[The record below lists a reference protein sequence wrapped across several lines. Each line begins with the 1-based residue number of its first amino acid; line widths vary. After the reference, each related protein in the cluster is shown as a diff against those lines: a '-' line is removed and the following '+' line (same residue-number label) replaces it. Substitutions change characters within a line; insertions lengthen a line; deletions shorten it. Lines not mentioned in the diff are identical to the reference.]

1 MANRGASKRE
11 ENQVPIRT
19 LVIVFS
25 HRGVSGS
32 EIRFRLREAEFST
45 GQIGFVLRHL
55 DLECAAPITTRDKN
69 RKSHS
74 AALSRTSQL
83 T

>member
-11 ENQVPIRT
+11 EIQVPIRT

-25 HRGVSGS
+25 YRGVSGS
-32 EIRFRLREAEFST
+32 VIRFRLRETEFSA

-55 DLECAAPITTRDKN
+55 DLECVAPITTRDKN
-69 RKSHS
+69 RKRHS
-74 AALSRTSQL
+74 AALSRTPPL